1 MLKPQEMAWDDFFA
15 AVADIGYA
23 AVEFWG
29 MEKDFPAVIEK
40 AHKRGLAV
48 SGFIGV
54 SSLENGLNNPKNH
67 EQIESE
73 LKSSIDFAAEH
84 GIPGLICFSGNRM
97 PALSDEQGAANTTAG
112 LKRIAPY
119 AEKKGVTLNLELLN
133 SKINHPNY
141 MCDHTE
147 WAADV
152 VRNVASTRV
161 KMLYD
166 IYHMQVMEGDVI
178 HTITDNIDHIGHFHT
193 AGVPGRYDPD
203 ETQELYYP
211 AVAKAIAATDYAGFV
226 CHEFMAKGDKIEALK
241 NAFQTCNF

>member
-15 AVADIGYA
+15 ALADIGYA

-29 MEKDFPAVIEK
+29 MEKDFPAIIEK

-54 SSLENGLNNPKNH
+54 S
-67 EQIESE
+67 
-73 LKSSIDFAAEH
+73 DEH
-84 GIPGLICFSGNRM
+84 
-97 PALSDEQGAANTTAG
+97 GAANTTAG